1 MGQLQAARPDIRR
14 IVALSEESR
23 ADEATFRDLESNI
36 RRALQRAGEVPTT
49 EKPVKLGGILPHIT
63 DEPMIA
69 GLKKIGSEPGTR
81 RPIP

>member
-49 EKPVKLGGILPHIT
+49 EKPVKLGGML
-63 DEPMIA
+63 D
-69 GLKKIGSEPGTR
+69 R
-81 RPIP
+81 